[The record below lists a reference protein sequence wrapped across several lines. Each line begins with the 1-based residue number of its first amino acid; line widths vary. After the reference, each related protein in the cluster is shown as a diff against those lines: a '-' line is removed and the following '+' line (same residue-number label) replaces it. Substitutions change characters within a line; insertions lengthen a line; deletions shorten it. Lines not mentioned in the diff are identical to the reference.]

1 MQRMSGSRSRRER
14 ERDLAISLD
23 KQLTVQRASRD
34 AEDAVRAPERAATIA
49 RVMKS
54 VPKGNARAAMQ
65 ADDDRYVATM
75 EKLYAKHE
83 ALVSNVPLPDAKFN
97 KIMENIR
104 TLLTPEEFQIF
115 KEDMQAIR
123 DERQSENQELTDA
136 YYKDRLNSNFVLIVF
151 AFILPQLIK
160 ENIPDAIA
168 GNVVFALNLY
178 TIHLAILFYKI
189 FIDKNTPI
197 NKQLNQGK
205 LLSRDIFKEIST
217 PNATPASAPAS
228 STRGYNLRTG
238 LANTR
243 DYVVNFIHKIHYFK
257 NDPKNCLRFKL
268 FYLSIFIVLL
278 YVSTRINIDDFASTS
293 KQPNTV
299 SRIGQSPKIALHP
312 NKRFTTIGG
321 KKKTKSKRTTKPKK
335 KA

>member
-1 MQRMSGSRSRRER
+1 MQRMSGMSERER
-14 ERDLAISLD
+14 EKAKSLALD
-23 KQLTVQRASRD
+23 KQNMKLRALRD
-34 AEDAVRAPERAATIA
+34 ANEAANVPLRAEIRK
-49 RVMKS
+49 RVMKFAPMGS
-54 VPKGNARAAMQ
+54 ARAAMQ
-65 ADDDRYVATM
+65 ADSDRYVANM
-75 EKLYAKHE
+75 ETLYAKHK
-83 ALVSNVPLPDAKFN
+83 ALVSNVPLPDATFN
-97 KIMENIR
+97 EIMKNIK
-104 TLLTPEEFQIF
+104 TLLTPNEYIIF
-115 KEDMQAIR
+115 KRDMQAIR
-123 DERQSENQELTDA
+123 DERQAENQELTDA

-160 ENIPDAIA
+160 ENIPVAIA

-178 TIHLAILFYKI
+178 TIHLAILYYKI

-228 STRGYNLRTG
+228 STRGYNLSTG
-238 LANTR
+238 LAKTR
-243 DYVVNFIHKIHYFK
+243 DYVVNFMNKSDYFK
-257 NDPKNCLRFKL
+257 NAPRHCLRFKL

-278 YVSTRINIDDFASTS
+278 YVSTRFNIDEFASTS
-293 KQPNTV
+293 RPSNTYPLIGRSAEIALPPNT
-299 SRIGQSPKIALHP
+299 
-312 NKRFTTIGG
+312 RFTTIGG

>member
-1 MQRMSGSRSRRER
+1 MQRMSGRER
-14 ERDLAISLD
+14 EKAKSLALD
-23 KQLTVQRASRD
+23 EKIMKSRASRD
-34 AEDAVRAPERAATIA
+34 AEDAVRAPERAATRA
-49 RVMKS
+49 MVMVS

-104 TLLTPEEFQIF
+104 TLLTPKEFQIF

-123 DERQSENQELTDA
+123 DERQAENQELTDA

-217 PNATPASAPAS
+217 PNATPPSAPAS
-228 STRGYNLRTG
+228 STRGYDLHTG
-238 LANTR
+238 LAKTR
-243 DYVVNFIHKIHYFK
+243 VYVVKFMNKIHYFK
-257 NDPKNCLRFKL
+257 DDPKNCLRFKL